1 MILNNIIG
9 KVRRTSG
16 VGNKP
21 ARALSWV
28 PAAVLDVLLA
38 PLLLCA
44 VVWVHRRQ
52 THILRHGAALNPMQ
66 RELALGLGVAAV
78 DRVRV
83 TSVEVIAT
91 PLPRWMHVLAQRA
104 GRQSRHIAGMTL
116 GHGIVIRADY
126 LGDTRL
132 LAHELVHVRQYERLG
147 GVARF
152 LRAYLR
158 ECVWPGYPH
167 GALEC
172 EARAAEA
179 HGSAQGEDVIPY
191 RNPTVDIALPPRTS

>member
-1 MILNNIIG
+1 MNEA
-9 KVRRTSG
+9 REPSG
-16 VGNKP
+16 SGSRP
-21 ARALSWV
+21 APALSRAM
-28 PAAVLDVLLA
+28 AAVLDVVMA

-44 VVWVHRRQ
+44 VVWVHWRQ
-52 THILRHGAALNPMQ
+52 SHILRHGAALNPMQ
-66 RELALGLGVAAV
+66 RELALGLGVVDV

-83 TSVEVIAT
+83 MSSDVIAT

-104 GRQSRHIAGMTL
+104 ARQSRHIAGMTL

-126 LGDTRL
+126 LSDTRL

-147 GVARF
+147 GIARF
-152 LRAYLR
+152 LRPYLR

-167 GALEC
+167 GALER

-179 HGSAQGEDVIPY
+179 HGSAQAADVIPY
-191 RNPTVDIALPPRTS
+191 SHPMVDFAPPPRTS